1 MTAPDNLRIEMAN
14 ALQTPAGYAELLQ
27 ELKTRIHAAQVR
39 AAFAVSREL
48 ILLYWSIGREILT
61 RQDAQGWGAK
71 IVERLAHDLQVE
83 FPGVEG
89 FSARSLKY
97 MRAFAAAWPDE
108 PIVQQLAAQLPWGHH
123 MVLLDRLKTTVE
135 REWYLRAA
143 VEYGWS
149 RNILVLQIKSALHE
163 REGKALT
170 NFQRTLPPPGSDLAE
185 QILKDPY
192 NFDFLTVAEDAHERE
207 IERGLLI
214 HLRDLLLELG
224 RGFAFVGS
232 QVPLAVGEETFY
244 IDLLFYHVRLHAFI
258 VIELKTGRFKPE
270 WAGKLNFYLSAVDDL
285 IRTAPDGATIGLL
298 LCESHNNPV
307 AEYAMRDIA
316 KPIGVSTYRVT
327 RELPSPVR
335 DELPTVE
342 DLQAVVTKLRKEM
355 KQQRDSEET

>member
-1 MTAPDNLRIEMAN
+1 MPAPDKLRIEMAN

-27 ELKTRIHAAQVR
+27 ELKARIRAAQVR

-97 MRAFAAAWPDE
+97 MRAFATAWPDE

-123 MVLLDRLKTTVE
+123 MVLLDRLKTPVE

-170 NFQRTLPPPGSDLAE
+170 NFQRTLPPPGSDLAQ

-192 NFDFLTVAEDAHERE
+192 NFDFLTLADSFQERE
-207 IERGLLI
+207 LERGLLI

-224 RGFAFVGS
+224 RGFAFIGS
-232 QVPLAVGEETFY
+232 QVPLEVDGQTFY
-244 IDLLFYHVRLHAFI
+244 LDLLFYHVRLHCYFL
-258 VIELKTGRFKPE
+258 IELKVGPFKPE
-270 WAGKLNFYLSAVDDL
+270 YAGKLNFYLSASDAL
-285 IRTAPDGATIGLL
+285 LRT
-298 LCESHNNPV
+298 
-307 AEYAMRDIA
+307 
-316 KPIGVSTYRVT
+316 
-327 RELPSPVR
+327 
-335 DELPTVE
+335 
-342 DLQAVVTKLRKEM
+342 
-355 KQQRDSEET
+355 